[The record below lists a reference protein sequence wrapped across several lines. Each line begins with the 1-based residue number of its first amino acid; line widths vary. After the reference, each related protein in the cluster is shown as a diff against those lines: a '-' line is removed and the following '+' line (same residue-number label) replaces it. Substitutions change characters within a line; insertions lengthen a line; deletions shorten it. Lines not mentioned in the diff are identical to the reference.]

1 MTFSQ
6 QTKGEILKSIKTSRS
21 CCCDTFVYT
30 VLKATGSLELTVKGL
45 ALSVSSENAD
55 FLHVLSDVAYRSAG
69 VRATVQSENTSAKGA
84 VIYRAVL
91 DKRLLKKFPLAYRDE
106 EGFIKLNEDIAL
118 KNMDACC
125 IRTFVQA
132 LFVSCGSLVVPDGGA
147 LTDDLPAGR
156 YHMEFVLQ
164 KQDFAQFALKVLQ
177 DAGFNFRITQR
188 KNNYVLYIK
197 ESEQIA
203 DMLVF
208 MNAMSAKLQLENV
221 IIQRNLRN
229 VANRQSN
236 CISANIDKSVNASA
250 KQIQSITLLQ
260 EQGKL
265 ALLSKQLQQIAR
277 LRLDNP
283 DATMSELAEMSQL
296 TKSGVAHRLDK
307 LVVLARQL
315 EEQGEN

>member
-1 MTFSQ
+1 M
-6 QTKGEILKSIKTSRS
+6 
-21 CCCDTFVYT
+21 
-30 VLKATGSLELTVKGL
+30 
-45 ALSVSSENAD
+45 
-55 FLHVLSDVAYRSAG
+55 
-69 VRATVQSENTSAKGA
+69 
-84 VIYRAVL
+84 
-91 DKRLLKKFPLAYRDE
+91 
-106 EGFIKLNEDIAL
+106 
-118 KNMDACC
+118 
-125 IRTFVQA
+125 
-132 LFVSCGSLVVPDGGA
+132 
-147 LTDDLPAGR
+147 TDDLPAGR

-250 KQIQSITLLQ
+250 RQIQSITLLQ
-260 EQGKL
+260 EHGKL

-296 TKSGVAHRLDK
+296 TKAELHTDWTNL
-307 LVVLARQL
+307 
-315 EEQGEN
+315 

>member
-6 QTKGEILKSIKTSRS
+6 QTKAEILKSFKINRN

-30 VLKATGSLELTVKGL
+30 VLKATGSLELTIRGI
-45 ALSVSSENAD
+45 ALSVSSENLD
-55 FLHVLSDVAYRSAG
+55 FLRVLSDAAYHSAG
-69 VRATVQSENTSAKGA
+69 VRANIQSENTSARGA
-84 VIYRAVL
+84 VIYRAMF

-106 EGFIKLNEDIAL
+106 EGFVRINNRILLE
-118 KNMDACC
+118 NMSDCC
-125 IRTFVQA
+125 NRAFVQA
-132 LFVSCGSLVVPDGGA
+132 LFVSCGSLVVPDGGE

-164 KQDFAQFALKVLQ
+164 SQEFAQFALNMLQ
-177 DAGFNFRITQR
+177 ERGFNFRITTR
-188 KNNYVLYIK
+188 KNNHVLYIK

-236 CISANIDKSVNASA
+236 CISANIDKSIAASA
-250 KQIQSITLLQ
+250 KQVESIRLLQ
-260 EQGKL
+260 NSGKL
-265 ALLSKQLQQIAR
+265 SQLSKQLQEIAS
-277 LRLDNP
+277 LRLANP
-283 DATMSELAEMSQL
+283 DATMAELATMSGV

-307 LVVLARQL
+307 LVSLARQL
-315 EEQGEN
+315 EEGEN